1 MATSP
6 IGPTHSAGISSSHE
20 GASSSSLRP
29 GSPEAFAH
37 FRPHAEGPM
46 VRLDGVEDIVFDEYS
61 ALPIDGADLPSPEEV
76 EAQHRSLCTL
86 LPDLMGSLALLR
98 DKPSSP

>member
-6 IGPTHSAGISSSHE
+6 IGPTHGTGISSSHE
-20 GASSSSLRP
+20 GVSSPSLRP

-37 FRPHAEGPM
+37 FRPHAQGPM
-46 VRLDGVEDIVFDEYS
+46 VRLDGSEDIDFDGHS
-61 ALPIDGADLPSPEEV
+61 ALPLDSADLPPPEEV
-76 EAQHRSLCTL
+76 EAQHRSLCAL